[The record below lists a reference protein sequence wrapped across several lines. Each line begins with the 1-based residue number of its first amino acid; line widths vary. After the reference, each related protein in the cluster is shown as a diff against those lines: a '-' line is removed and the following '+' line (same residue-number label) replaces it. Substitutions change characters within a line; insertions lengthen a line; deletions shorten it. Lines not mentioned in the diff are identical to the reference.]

1 MNDRPTGAADLGR
14 AGVDARPVR
23 TGADVT
29 ASTAVRYA
37 LVPVSRLSLATV
49 ARRSGLHPDLV
60 RRFVALGLVDA
71 ERDAAGR
78 LVFDPTAPA
87 ALARIQRLRT
97 GLCLNYASIGL
108 VLDLLDRISLL
119 EAALRGRGTRSDTSP
134 WT

>member
-1 MNDRPTGAADLGR
+1 MNDRPQEAAGVGR
-14 AGVDARPVR
+14 AGGGTRPVR
-23 TGADVT
+23 AGADIT
-29 ASTAVRYA
+29 ASTAVQYA
-37 LVPVSRLSLATV
+37 LVAVPRLTLDAV

-78 LVFDPTAPA
+78 MVFDLAAPA
-87 ALARIQRLRT
+87 VLARIQRLRT

-119 EAALRGRGTRSDTSP
+119 EAALRGRGTRSETPP